1 MRWKRF
7 KILDNPACRS
17 APLTPV
23 SVGPCLDFVTGFC
36 DRKHG
41 TTDGCDTVHNE
52 FILINDLRPALRLLL
67 EVYLIGVSEID
78 MGIISGLRSGQFGFR
93 SSNMALPNKP
103 IWESCPYI
111 NQ

>member
-1 MRWKRF
+1 ME
-7 KILDNPACRS
+7 KIQDSRQ
-17 APLTPV
+17 
-23 SVGPCLDFVTGFC
+23 PCLPVGTTHPRLGRTLLGFC

-103 IWESCPYI
+103 IWENCPYI